1 MLEKAIE
8 KPEMKNLSD
17 ILYKAKLINLCENK
31 DRKALNEAIFKAEK
45 TLVTLSSMS
54 WQNEKFFK
62 LMWNESK

>member
-54 WQNEKFFK
+54 
-62 LMWNESK
+62 